1 MTSSPEWELAGT
13 EEMEEEVHLVDD
25 EPRGE
30 PEAEAVQ
37 ASGEDEWAG
46 KGAALSGP
54 KNGDGDGVCVGPGAA
69 LSGSKDGYGVCVDL
83 PSD

>member
-1 MTSSPEWELAGT
+1 MTARLSW
-13 EEMEEEVHLVDD
+13 
-25 EPRGE
+25 

-54 KNGDGDGVCVGPGAA
+54 KNGDGDGVCVGPDAA